1 MQPKNQAL
9 QRLQGH
15 MLFLASATHGLE
27 AMLGRG
33 APSVAYASG
42 RKTGLKLQIARKEP
56 DDLLRAL
63 TTCRE
68 EMDRLG
74 IHWPFEPHKKK
85 SDPLLVTTGADGELV
100 VKLAVHHCMGRASLL
115 CYGHPQKLS
124 MCNMYHGLFS
134 GILDQIYGGRA
145 AVTIRHAGENACY
158 LELTVAKKK

>member
-1 MQPKNQAL
+1 MQSKNQAL

-42 RKTGLKLQIARKEP
+42 RKTGLKLTIVKKEP

-63 TTCRE
+63 ATCRD

-74 IHWPFEPHKKK
+74 IHWPFEPHKMRREAA
-85 SDPLLVTTGADGELV
+85 LVTTSADGELV
-100 VKLAVHHCMGRASLL
+100 VKLAVHHCMGRSSLL
-115 CYGHPQKLS
+115 RYGHPQKLS

-134 GILDQIYGGRA
+134 GILDQIHGGRA
-145 AVTIRHAGENACY
+145 TVTIRHAGENACY
-158 LELTVAKKK
+158 LELAVARKK